1 MHLNN
6 SNYGTERKDVA
17 DWQDKDR
24 AYRRLPLYDGGCGM
38 ERTAEMQ
45 RVGGEIEAVLGI
57 RIQCHVRHPLRRY
70 GRHTVRHPSMYSSS
84 TLGRPPRKREVTY
97 NGRRRPSNESR
108 KRAACDNS
116 KNDVIWQISTVASL

>member
-45 RVGGEIEAVLGI
+45 RVGREIEAVLP
-57 RIQCHVRHPLRRY
+57 C
-70 GRHTVRHPSMYSSS
+70 
-84 TLGRPPRKREVTY
+84 
-97 NGRRRPSNESR
+97 
-108 KRAACDNS
+108 
-116 KNDVIWQISTVASL
+116 